1 MGETLRSHLRSVYF
15 YGPKSFLTLILIGF
29 GFVALPLI
37 FALIYSA
44 FHVERLADKSQVTV
58 YTAVQATQ
66 NTRMLL
72 EQLTGMERSA
82 RQYHVLHDPAFLQS
96 YEEKHRAFQKTL
108 NTLLTSLHDST
119 IRTQLRS
126 LARRENSQFLAI
138 NAKPVTPTETEA
150 AIAEFLPLV
159 ELAQNI
165 FTDTNK
171 VIDHEVEEM
180 HQTSERTLKTLLWL
194 SFAMIPTAIIF
205 SALFTILLNRPIKQ
219 IDQAIRLLGDGE
231 FKSPIAVTG
240 PHDLEYLG
248 QRLNWLR
255 GRLLDV
261 ENQKNRFIRHV
272 SHELKTPLT
281 ALREGAELLAD
292 EVVGELRNEQR
303 EVVQILQQNGVRLQT
318 LIEDLLNFNIAASQ
332 PPLSMVNPVRLDNV
346 IKRVVNDHK
355 LTLVAKN
362 IHLDTQLSPS
372 VIEGDDEKLR
382 VIIDNLLS
390 NAIKYSPPGGT
401 ITISLREN
409 QSQVI
414 LDVCDS
420 GPGIKLDESSKIFE
434 SFYQGIPPT
443 EGHIKGSGLG
453 LSIAREHVLAHRGLI
468 KPLFDSLG
476 AHLQVIL
483 PQKQASHVSPA

>member
-1 MGETLRSHLRSVYF
+1 MVQTLRSHLRSVYF

-82 RQYHVLHDPAFLQS
+82 RQYHVLKDTAFLQS
-96 YEEKHRAFQKTL
+96 YEEKHHAFHETL
-108 NTLLTSLHDST
+108 GTLLASLHDNT
-119 IRTQLRS
+119 IRSQLRT
-126 LARRENSQFLAI
+126 LASRENAQFLAI
-138 NAKPVTPTETEA
+138 NAKPATSTEAEA
-150 AIAEFLPLV
+150 AIGEFLPLV

-165 FTDTNK
+165 ITDSNK

-219 IDQAIRLLGDGE
+219 IDHAIRLLGDGE
-231 FKSPIAVTG
+231 FKSPISVTG

-292 EVVGELRNEQR
+292 EVVGELRDEQR
-303 EVVQILQQNGVRLQT
+303 EVVQILQHNGVRLQT

-332 PPLSMVNPVRLDNV
+332 PLLSTVNPVRLDDIVQRV
-346 IKRVVNDHK
+346 IKDHK

-362 IHLDTQLSPS
+362 LHLDSQLSPCI
-372 VIEGDDEKLR
+372 VEGDDEKLR
-382 VIIDNLLS
+382 VIVDNLLS
-390 NAIKYSPPGGT
+390 NAIKYSPLGGKIS
-401 ITISLREN
+401 ITLREN

-414 LDVCDS
+414 LDVFDS
-420 GPGIKLDESSKIFE
+420 GPGIQADEGSKIFE
-434 SFYQGIPPT
+434 TFYQGIPPT

-483 PQKQASHVSPA
+483 PQKQAIHVSPA

>member
-1 MGETLRSHLRSVYF
+1 MVQSLRNHLRSVYF

-44 FHVERLADKSQVTV
+44 FHVVRLADKSQVTV

-82 RQYHVLHDPAFLQS
+82 RQYHVLKDPAFLES
-96 YEEKHRAFQKTL
+96 YEEKHRAFQQTL
-108 NTLLTSLHDST
+108 EILQASLHDGT
-119 IRTQLRS
+119 IHSQLRS
-126 LARRENSQFLAI
+126 LANRENAQFLAI
-138 NAKPVTPTETEA
+138 NAKQATATQAEEA
-150 AIAEFLPLV
+150 ISEFLPLV
-159 ELAQNI
+159 ELAQGI

-231 FKSPIAVTG
+231 FKSPISVTG

-281 ALREGAELLAD
+281 ALREGVELLAD
-292 EVVGELRNEQR
+292 EVVGELREEQR
-303 EVVQILQQNGVRLQT
+303 EVVQILQNNGVRLQT
-318 LIEDLLNFNIAASQ
+318 LIEDLLNFNVATSQ
-332 PPLSMVNPVRLDNV
+332 PLLSTVTPVRLDNIVQRV
-346 IKRVVNDHK
+346 IKDHK

-362 IHLDTQLSPS
+362 IHLDSRLSS
-372 VIEGDDEKLR
+372 CVVEGDDEKLR
-382 VIIDNLLS
+382 VIVDNLLS
-390 NAIKYSPPGGT
+390 NAIKYSPAGGKIS
-401 ITISLREN
+401 ITLREN
-409 QSQVI
+409 QSQAI
-414 LDVCDS
+414 LDVFDS
-420 GPGIKLDESSKIFE
+420 GPGIRADEGSKIFE
-434 SFYQGIPPT
+434 TFYQGIPPAD
-443 EGHIKGSGLG
+443 GHIKGSGLG

-483 PQKQASHVSPA
+483 PQKQAIHVSPA

>member
-1 MGETLRSHLRSVYF
+1 MVHTLRSHLRSVYI

-82 RQYHVLHDPAFLQS
+82 RQYHVLKDPAFLQS
-96 YEEKHRAFQKTL
+96 YEEKHQAFQKTL
-108 NTLLTSLHDST
+108 GILLAALHDDT
-119 IRTQLRS
+119 ISTQLRT
-126 LARRENSQFLAI
+126 LANRENTQFLAI
-138 NAKPVTPTETEA
+138 NAKPTTSAEAEA

-159 ELAQNI
+159 DLAQNI

-231 FKSPIAVTG
+231 FKASISVTG

-281 ALREGAELLAD
+281 ALREGVELLAD
-292 EVVGELRNEQR
+292 EVVGELRDEQR
-303 EVVQILQQNGVRLQT
+303 EVVQILQHNGVRLQT
-318 LIEDLLNFNIAASQ
+318 LIEDLLNFNTAASQ
-332 PPLSMVNPVRLDNV
+332 SSLSSINPVRLDDVIQRV
-346 IKRVVNDHK
+346 IKDHK
-355 LTLVAKN
+355 LTIVAKN
-362 IHLDTQLSPS
+362 IQLNSELSPC
-372 VIEGDDEKLR
+372 VVEGDDEKLR

-390 NAIKYSPPGGT
+390 NAIKYSPPGGK
-401 ITISLREN
+401 ISIALREN

-414 LDVCDS
+414 LDVFDS
-420 GPGIKLDESSKIFE
+420 GPGIRADEGSKIFE
-434 SFYQGIPPT
+434 TFYQGLPPA

-483 PQKQASHVSPA
+483 PQKQAIHVSPA

>member
-1 MGETLRSHLRSVYF
+1 
-15 YGPKSFLTLILIGF
+15 LIGF

-44 FHVERLADKSQVTV
+44 FHVQRLADRSQVTV

-82 RQYHVLHDPAFLQS
+82 RQYHVLKDPAFLQS
-96 YEEKHRAFQKTL
+96 YEEKHHAFQQTL
-108 NTLLTSLHDST
+108 ETLLASLHDDT
-119 IRTQLRS
+119 IRSQLRN
-126 LARRENSQFLAI
+126 LASRENTQFLAI
-138 NAKPVTPTETEA
+138 NAKPTSSVEAEA
-150 AIAEFLPLV
+150 AITEFLPLV

-180 HQTSERTLKTLLWL
+180 HQASDRTLKTLLWL

-231 FKSPIAVTG
+231 FKTPISVTG

-255 GRLLDV
+255 GRLLEVD
-261 ENQKNRFIRHV
+261 NQKNRFIRHV

-281 ALREGAELLAD
+281 ALREGVELLAD
-292 EVVGELRNEQR
+292 EVVGELHNGQR

-318 LIEDLLNFNIAASQ
+318 LIEDLLNFNTAATQ
-332 PPLSMVNPVRLDNV
+332 PHLSSVNPIRLDNIIQHV
-346 IKRVVNDHK
+346 IKDHK
-355 LTLVAKN
+355 LTLVSKN
-362 IHLDTQLSPS
+362 IQLESQLSHCI
-372 VIEGDDEKLR
+372 VEGDDEKLR
-382 VIIDNLLS
+382 VIVDNLLS
-390 NAIKYSPPGGT
+390 NAIKYSPLGGKIS
-401 ITISLREN
+401 ITLREN
-409 QSQVI
+409 QSQAI
-414 LDVCDS
+414 LDVFDS
-420 GPGIKLDESSKIFE
+420 GPGIRAEESGKIFE
-434 SFYQGIPPT
+434 TFYQGTPPS

-483 PQKQASHVSPA
+483 PQKQTVHVTPA